1 MGQVAKTLIKAA
13 NALSEPDPQQ
23 GLLLLDQAEPK
34 LLPGDPLISTARL
47 LRVDCLIW
55 TGELREA
62 IHRLTYCDRPSAG
75 RLQIRYR
82 FVGARLLHSLGH
94 RKEAERL
101 FQEVISE
108 DLEGDLFKD
117 ALLDLLYL
125 LKVHLADGEMS
136 KALAVCRRALSEAV
150 LADFSHE
157 QLKSVWQQILN
168 AVETNAIAPNSFAAL
183 KLYFSLHW
191 KHPASQPPALQAK

>member
-1 MGQVAKTLIKAA
+1 
-13 NALSEPDPQQ
+13 
-23 GLLLLDQAEPK
+23 
-34 LLPGDPLISTARL
+34 
-47 LRVDCLIW
+47 
-55 TGELREA
+55 
-62 IHRLTYCDRPSAG
+62 
-75 RLQIRYR
+75 
-82 FVGARLLHSLGH
+82 
-94 RKEAERL
+94 
-101 FQEVISE
+101 
-108 DLEGDLFKD
+108 LEGDLFKD